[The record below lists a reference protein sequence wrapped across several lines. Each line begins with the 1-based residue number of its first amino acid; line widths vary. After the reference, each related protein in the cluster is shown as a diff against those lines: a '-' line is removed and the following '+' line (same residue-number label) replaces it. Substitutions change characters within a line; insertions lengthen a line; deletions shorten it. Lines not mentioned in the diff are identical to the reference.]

1 MALIRLAHALDP
13 INALLTV
20 QRELEQVLDN
30 PLLGFDL
37 GVSGRGVFPPVN
49 VFSDAEGYVVRVEV
63 PGVSTDQVTIEAQ
76 GQTLT
81 ITGRRDVAVPK
92 GAAFHR
98 RERAAAGNPPLVTGG
113 GGDRLAG
120 IAVRLAHR
128 RVVGTGDGRR
138 HLQGRRRL
146 RRGDISLP

>member
-63 PGVSTDQVTIEAQ
+63 PGVPTDQVAIEAQ

-81 ITGRRDVAVPK
+81 ITGRRDVAVPQ

-98 RERAAAGNPPLVTGG
+98 RERESGEFRRSIQLPRDVDVTRASATCKQGVLSI
-113 GGDRLAG
+113 RVPRREEAKPRQIT
-120 IAVRLAHR
+120 IAPTA
-128 RVVGTGDGRR
+128 
-138 HLQGRRRL
+138 QG
-146 RRGDISLP
+146 

>member
-13 INALLTV
+13 MNALLTV
-20 QRELEQVLDN
+20 QRELERVLDN

-49 VFSDAEGYVVRVEV
+49 VFSDEEGYVVRVEV
-63 PGVSTDQVTIEAQ
+63 PGVSTDQVAIEAQ

-81 ITGRRDVAVPK
+81 ISGRREVAVPQ

-98 RERAAAGNPPLVTGG
+98 RERESGDFRRSIQLPRDVDVTRASASCTQGVLSI
-113 GGDRLAG
+113 RVPRREEAKPRQIT
-120 IAVRLAHR
+120 IAPSA
-128 RVVGTGDGRR
+128 
-138 HLQGRRRL
+138 QG
-146 RRGDISLP
+146 